1 MQFIPVMRSWI
12 FSIIT
17 PVFSVT
23 WSSEIILI
31 WWFAALETCI
41 IIIIKV
47 KKSLMN
53 KKSKEQH
60 FAEERK
66 KSFSYTYL
74 RKFSVYGRHSL
85 YTYT

>member
-23 WSSEIILI
+23 WSSEIIRI
-31 WWFAALETCI
+31 WWFAALETFI

-60 FAEERK
+60 FAEERN
-66 KSFSYTYL
+66 KSFSYL